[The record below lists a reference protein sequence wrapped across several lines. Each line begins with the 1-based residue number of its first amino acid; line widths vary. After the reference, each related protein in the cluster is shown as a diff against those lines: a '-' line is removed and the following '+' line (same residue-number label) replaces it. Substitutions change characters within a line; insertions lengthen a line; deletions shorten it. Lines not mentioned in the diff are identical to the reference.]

1 MDLVDWQQR
10 FERWIL
16 THHAQDDA
24 AHDLSHFRRVWAT
37 ATQLAAGEEVDRLV
51 LLTACYFHDIVSLPK
66 NHPERSRSSMMA
78 AEKTLAILQSAF
90 ADFPADR
97 YPAVSHAIEA
107 HSFSAA
113 IPPRTLE
120 AKIVQDADRLE
131 SLGAIGL
138 ARVFAVAGA
147 LNTILFDA
155 EDPFADRRALDD
167 PKVIDGRHFLP
178 QHRERIV
185 LVGFR
190 RDLQLHAGFTLR
202 DIAAQYPAVRPTFGE
217 LLEPTV
223 DAKFILTP
231 VLWKYLYRYAR
242 KHQARGNGFGYG
254 LVLSLIHI

>member
-1 MDLVDWQQR
+1 MNLVDWQQR
-10 FERWIL
+10 FEHWIL
-16 THHAQDDA
+16 THHAQEDA

-37 ATQLAAGEEVDRLV
+37 ATRLAAGEVEVDRLV

-78 AEKTLAILQSAF
+78 AEKTLAILQSSF
-90 ADFPADR
+90 TDFPADR
-97 YPAVSHAIEA
+97 YAAVCHAIEA

-155 EDPFADRRALDD
+155 DDPFADRRALDD
-167 PKVIDGRHFLP
+167 RKYALDHFQCKLLRLPETMQTAAGRAMAQHNARFLVEFMAKISAELKGEPMTLDEAVLRRFAP
-178 QHRERIV
+178 QPST
-185 LVGFR
+185 
-190 RDLQLHAGFTLR
+190 DQ
-202 DIAAQYPAVRPTFGE
+202 
-217 LLEPTV
+217 
-223 DAKFILTP
+223 
-231 VLWKYLYRYAR
+231 
-242 KHQARGNGFGYG
+242 
-254 LVLSLIHI
+254 

>member
-1 MDLVDWQQR
+1 MGDR
-10 FERWIL
+10 
-16 THHAQDDA
+16 H
-24 AHDLSHFRRVWAT
+24 S
-37 ATQLAAGEEVDRLV
+37 AGRGEVDRLV

-66 NHPERSRSSMMA
+66 IIRAKS
-78 AEKTLAILQSAF
+78 ILDDGRRENPRHSAVGF

-167 PKVIDGRHFLP
+167 RKYASTISSANFCACRKPCKLTRGKRWRSIMPVFSSNLWLSSARSCREPLALDEAVLRRFAPQASIDR
-178 QHRERIV
+178 
-185 LVGFR
+185 
-190 RDLQLHAGFTLR
+190 
-202 DIAAQYPAVRPTFGE
+202 
-217 LLEPTV
+217 
-223 DAKFILTP
+223 
-231 VLWKYLYRYAR
+231 
-242 KHQARGNGFGYG
+242 
-254 LVLSLIHI
+254 

>member
-97 YPAVSHAIEA
+97 YPAVSPCHRGAQLQRGDPTAHAGGEN
-107 HSFSAA
+107 SSGC
-113 IPPRTLE
+113 RST
-120 AKIVQDADRLE
+120 R
-131 SLGAIGL
+131 
-138 ARVFAVAGA
+138 VAGSHWSGEG
-147 LNTILFDA
+147 LRC
-155 EDPFADRRALDD
+155 RR
-167 PKVIDGRHFLP
+167 RSEYH
-178 QHRERIV
+178 
-185 LVGFR
+185 LV
-190 RDLQLHAGFTLR
+190 
-202 DIAAQYPAVRPTFGE
+202 
-217 LLEPTV
+217 
-223 DAKFILTP
+223 
-231 VLWKYLYRYAR
+231 
-242 KHQARGNGFGYG
+242 
-254 LVLSLIHI
+254 

>member
-1 MDLVDWQQR
+1 MQTLDELGYEV
-10 FERWIL
+10 
-16 THHAQDDA
+16 ADA
-24 AHDLSHFRRVWAT
+24 GHT
-37 ATQLAAGEEVDRLV
+37 G
-51 LLTACYFHDIVSLPK
+51 P
-66 NHPERSRSSMMA
+66 
-78 AEKTLAILQSAF
+78 
-90 ADFPADR
+90 
-97 YPAVSHAIEA
+97 
-107 HSFSAA
+107 
-113 IPPRTLE
+113 
-120 AKIVQDADRLE
+120 
-131 SLGAIGL
+131 
-138 ARVFAVAGA
+138 
-147 LNTILFDA
+147 
-155 EDPFADRRALDD
+155 DD

-254 LVLSLIHI
+254 LVDPANPHSVARTLSARYYKVLVDIVKKDL

>member
-1 MDLVDWQQR
+1 MNLVDWQQR
-10 FERWIL
+10 YEHWIL

-78 AEKTLAILQSAF
+78 AEKTLAILQSSF
-90 ADFPADR
+90 ADFPAER

-138 ARVFAVAGA
+138 ARVFAVAGS

-167 PKVIDGRHFLP
+167 RQYALDHFQCKLLRLP
-178 QHRERIV
+178 ETMQS
-185 LVGFR
+185 
-190 RDLQLHAGFTLR
+190 
-202 DIAAQYPAVRPTFGE
+202 
-217 LLEPTV
+217 
-223 DAKFILTP
+223 
-231 VLWKYLYRYAR
+231 
-242 KHQARGNGFGYG
+242 ARGKEMAQHNARF
-254 LVLSLIHI
+254 LVEFMAKLSAELQGEPLALDEAVLRRFAPQASTDR